1 VATTSVRKV
10 GITVHRTNHQAWQ
23 LGKELIAWLQQE
35 AGVQVLL
42 DEQTAK
48 RLERPDL
55 SCCASVWEAVDFV
68 VTLGGD
74 GTILSAARMAAPNG
88 VPVLGV
94 YMGRFGFIAESH
106 PSTLYADLRRAL
118 SGNVRIEERMMIE
131 AEVWRNGTC
140 VHTNLGLNDAV
151 VKSATSSLLNL
162 RLQLGGAPFATY
174 PADGLIIAT
183 STGSTAY
190 SLSAGGPIVAPTMG
204 ALILTPICP
213 HTLSARPMVIPCHD
227 VIEIHIEDSGG
238 DVLFKMD
245 GVDPFPIQHNDRVIV
260 RRSRFVTKLI
270 VLDHATFYQKVRAR
284 YLYGERLD
292 EPDGL
297 DPES

>member
-1 VATTSVRKV
+1 MKNLGAHRV
-10 GITVHRTNHQAWQ
+10 GLTVHRTNHQAWE
-23 LGKELIAWLQQE
+23 LGKKVIGWLQE
-35 AGVQVLL
+35 VGGVEVLL

-55 SCCASVWEAVDFV
+55 TYKDTTWKQVDFV
-68 VTLGGD
+68 VTIGGD
-74 GTILSAARMAAPNG
+74 GTILAAARMAAPAG

-106 PSTLYADLRRAL
+106 PNTVYADLQRAL
-118 SGNVRIEERMMIE
+118 VGDVRIEDRMMIE
-131 AEVWRNGTC
+131 AEVWREGQC

-151 VKSATSSLLNL
+151 VKSASSSLLNL
-162 RLQLGGAPFATY
+162 RIRLGGAPFATY
-174 PADGLIIAT
+174 PADGLIVAT

-190 SLSAGGPIVAPTMG
+190 SLSAGGPLVAPSMA
-204 ALILTPICP
+204 ALVLTPICP

-227 VIEIHIEDSGG
+227 TIEIDIEDSGG

-260 RRSRFVTKLI
+260 RRSQFVTKLI
-270 VLDHATFYQKVRAR
+270 VLEHATFYQKVRAR
-284 YLYGERLD
+284 YLYGERMD

-297 DPES
+297 DNAL